1 MNWASTAG
9 MCWPRAKWE
18 RIPTITM
25 NTIGFFNT
33 CTGRHHNF
41 GVTPKCQ
48 GVLQNRH
55 THKQHLQEYD
65 SEDAEGAV

>member
-1 MNWASTAG
+1 
-9 MCWPRAKWE
+9 
-18 RIPTITM
+18 M